1 MLYLIR
7 HEEPEQRGV
16 FLGRGDPPLSER
28 GREDAAKLAE
38 ISAAAVYS
46 SPLRRALETAA
57 AIDAPLLILPELAE
71 MDFGEWEGRTWQEI
85 ERGWPELAALKL
97 ADWLGTPAPAG
108 ETWAALAGRVNRALE
123 RILAGP
129 MPAAVVA
136 HLTVNAAIAAKLTG
150 ADPKEFQQ
158 DYGQIIVYDT
168 GSRESRARRADRR
181 ALE

>member
-7 HEEPEQRGV
+7 HQEPEQRGV

-28 GREDAAKLAE
+28 GREDAARLGA

-57 AIDAPLLILPELAE
+57 AIDAPLIVAPELIE
-71 MDFGEWEGRTWQEI
+71 MDFGAWEGRTWQEI
-85 ERGWPELAALKL
+85 ERGWPELAAGKL
-97 ADWLGTPAPAG
+97 ADWLTAPAPGG
-108 ETWAALAGRVNRALE
+108 ETWAALAARVERALE

-136 HLTVNAAIAAKLTG
+136 HLAVNAAISAKLTG
-150 ADPKEFQQ
+150 TNPKEFQQ
-158 DYGQIIVYDT
+158 DYGQIIVCDT